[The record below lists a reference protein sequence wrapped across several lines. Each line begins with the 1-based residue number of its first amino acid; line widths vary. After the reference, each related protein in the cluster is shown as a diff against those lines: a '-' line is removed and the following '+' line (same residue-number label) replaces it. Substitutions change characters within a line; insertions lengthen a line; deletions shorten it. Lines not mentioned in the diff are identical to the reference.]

1 MSYTFSKMKSLL
13 KATSQVEL
21 NQIFLE
27 LEKSDKDGVKD
38 GIKSQIKRQAY
49 ATNRKGKRNQNSN
62 EGLKFHQKGYDL
74 PLNHLKSKSI
84 VISDDDSDEKYKS
97 SNEKEGKKKNNLL
110 SVNEVKKRHEHLE
123 LEIEERKMDLK
134 EREVALRKAEAEV
147 EAIEFANERMKLDL
161 EKSKT

>member
-1 MSYTFSKMKSLL
+1 MKSLL
-13 KATSQVEL
+13 KTTSQVEL

-27 LEKSDKDGVKD
+27 LEKSDEDEV
-38 GIKSQIKRQAY
+38 
-49 ATNRKGKRNQNSN
+49 KGKRN
-62 EGLKFHQKGYDL
+62 EG
-74 PLNHLKSKSI
+74 PEVPSKRVRSTT
-84 VISDDDSDEKYKS
+84 KS
-97 SNEKEGKKKNNLL
+97 SKIKIDI
-110 SVNEVKKRHEHLE
+110 KKRHKHLE